1 MHHYLEQLVPG
12 EAGPIMEQVAQFF
25 GHRRTLGWMIG
36 ETLLFL
42 SSLAFGV
49 LEKLMVSDIRLFGRE

>member
-1 MHHYLEQLVPG
+1 M
-12 EAGPIMEQVAQFF
+12 
-25 GHRRTLGWMIG
+25 G